1 MTGNNPH
8 SNLVDFIDVGK
19 SIIPSFICHY
29 IVSEAEKR
37 NWRPHKWYSYGDDE
51 FSVDKDKNQY
61 IQNADSDLQGLL
73 SPYIRQ
79 SLSDYASKNIFA
91 CQKIEGITS
100 KFSNIVFNRY
110 SQGHMLD
117 QHQDHINALFDG
129 KEKGIPILSMIINL
143 NTDYEGGE
151 LFFWN
156 DHTIQPGIG
165 DIIIFPSLF
174 LYPHGIKE
182 IKSGK
187 RYSGVSW
194 AW

>member
-1 MTGNNPH
+1 
-8 SNLVDFIDVGK
+8 
-19 SIIPSFICHY
+19 
-29 IVSEAEKR
+29 
-37 NWRPHKWYSYGDDE
+37 
-51 FSVDKDKNQY
+51 
-61 IQNADSDLQGLL
+61 
-73 SPYIRQ
+73 
-79 SLSDYASKNIFA
+79 
-91 CQKIEGITS
+91 
-100 KFSNIVFNRY
+100 
-110 SQGHMLD
+110 MLD